1 MKLNAK
7 NSDYKAI
14 LYQNARETI
23 SRSKSNKWRRKLEKI
38 LNDNKYIKDSA
49 SVGMVNLRISDG
61 MKVLFEKDPDKL
73 EVICNGFIL
82 VNCGRMYVRL
92 ADKEYKRLKKIKR
105 FALHNAGD
113 KHNDKVQESYRSLGF
128 FIRRIYN
135 LGLTEELQKK
145 YYAAF
150 SIAIVTKDDN
160 IQYFQSIK
168 EFLNEFNLDF

>member
-7 NSDYKAI
+7 NSDYKAV

-23 SRSKSNKWRRKLEKI
+23 SRSKSNRWRRKLEKI
-38 LNDNKYIKDSA
+38 LIDNKYIKDSA

-82 VNCGRMYVRL
+82 VNCGRMYIRL
-92 ADKEYKRLKKIKR
+92 ADKEYKR
-105 FALHNAGD
+105 FALYNAGD
-113 KHNDKVQESYRSLGF
+113 KHNDKVQESYRSPGF

-145 YYAAF
+145 YYATF
-150 SIAIVTKDDN
+150 SIAIVTKDDSV
-160 IQYFQSIK
+160 QYFQSIK